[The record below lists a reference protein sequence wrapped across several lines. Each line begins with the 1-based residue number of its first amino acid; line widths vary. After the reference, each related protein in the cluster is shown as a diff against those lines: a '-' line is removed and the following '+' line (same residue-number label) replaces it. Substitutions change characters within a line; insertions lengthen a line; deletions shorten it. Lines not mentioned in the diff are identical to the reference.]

1 MSLPLS
7 KRSGKS
13 AGPPV
18 AAATHP
24 APVATATNR
33 TPVAPAT
40 NRTPV
45 APATAAAFRE
55 QAVGSLFQ
63 MLESICE
70 GAIIVDRDARIVWIS
85 DKYLATLGLARADE
99 ALGRV
104 VEEVIPTSLMRQ
116 VVETGEP
123 ILLDIME
130 IRGQSLVVTRLPL
143 RDAHGVLTG
152 ALGFVLFDRPQYLK
166 PLMSKFVRLQRDLA
180 AAQRALADQRRP
192 KYTLSS
198 FVGTSAPCLEVKRQA
213 RRAAQLD
220 TTVLL
225 QGETGTG
232 KELLAHALHT
242 VSNRSEGPFIGINLA
257 AVPENLL
264 EAEFFGVAPGAYTG
278 AERRG
283 RDGKLKLA
291 DGGTLF
297 LDEVGDMPPAL
308 QSKLLRVLQEQEFE
322 PLGSNRVIK
331 VDVRVIAAT
340 SRDLQQLVEDGRF
353 RSDLYYRLNVL
364 RISVPPL
371 RDRLDDLPA
380 LCEVMLERIAER
392 TGLAP
397 RELTRD
403 ALATLAAY
411 PWPGNVRELRNVLE
425 QVTMMTDGTRLA
437 AQDFVSV
444 LPEGA
449 VRSAAGLRGVQR
461 LADAVAQAEQAAI
474 ADALRETGGNKVAAA
489 RLLGISRATLYERMA
504 ALRVSS
510 GIPDNNPKI
519 RTA

>member
-1 MSLPLS
+1 MGNSL
-7 KRSGKS
+7 
-13 AGPPV
+13 
-18 AAATHP
+18 
-24 APVATATNR
+24 
-33 TPVAPAT
+33 
-40 NRTPV
+40 
-45 APATAAAFRE
+45 TAASTPTPDAIRE
-55 QAVGSLFQ
+55 RAVRSLFQ

-70 GAIIVDRDARIVWIS
+70 GAIIVDRHARIVWIS
-85 DKYLATLGLARADE
+85 DKYLATLGLAHADE

-130 IRGQSLVVTRLPL
+130 IRGQSLVVTRLPM
-143 RDAHGVLTG
+143 RDEDGAITG

-180 AAQRALADQRRP
+180 AAQRALAEQRRP

-198 FVGTSAPCLEVKRQA
+198 FVGTSAACLEVKRQA

-232 KELLAHALHT
+232 KELLAHAIHT
-242 VSNRSEGPFIGINLA
+242 VSDRAEGPFIGINLA
-257 AVPENLL
+257 AVPETLL
-264 EAEFFGVAPGAYTG
+264 EAELFGVSPGAYTG

-297 LDEVGDMPPAL
+297 LDEVGDMPLVL

-322 PLGSNRVIK
+322 ALGSNRVVK

-340 SRDLQQLVEDGRF
+340 SRDLQQLVQEGRF

-364 RISVPPL
+364 RINVPPL
-371 RDRLDDLPA
+371 RARLDDLPA

-392 TGLAP
+392 TGLP
-397 RELTRD
+397 LRELTPE
-403 ALATLAAY
+403 ALTALNAHS
-411 PWPGNVRELRNVLE
+411 WPGNVRELRNVLE
-425 QVTMMTDGTRLA
+425 QVMMMTEGPRLA
-437 AQDFVSV
+437 AGDFATV
-444 LPEGA
+444 LPAAA
-449 VRSAAGLRGVQR
+449 VYPVPGRRQPVRGSVQR
-461 LADAVAQAEQAAI
+461 LAEAVAQAERVAI
-474 ADALRETGGNKVAAA
+474 AEALQATEGNKVAAA
-489 RLLGISRATLYERMA
+489 QLLGISRATLYERLA
-504 ALRVSS
+504 ALRVAS
-510 GIPDNNPKI
+510 GKADSIPRMK
-519 RTA
+519 TA

>member
-1 MSLPLS
+1 MPPSRLALTP
-7 KRSGKS
+7 GATES
-13 AGPPV
+13 A
-18 AAATHP
+18 
-24 APVATATNR
+24 
-33 TPVAPAT
+33 
-40 NRTPV
+40 
-45 APATAAAFRE
+45 AAAFRE

-70 GAIIVDRDARIVWIS
+70 GGIIVDRDARIVWLS
-85 DKYLATLGLARADE
+85 DKYLAILGLGRADE
-99 ALGRV
+99 ALGRM
-104 VEEVIPTSLMRQ
+104 VEEIIPASLMRQ

-143 RDAHGVLTG
+143 RDAHGAVTG

-166 PLMSKFVRLQRDLA
+166 PLMSKFGRLQRDLA
-180 AAQRALADQRRP
+180 AAQRALAGQRRP

-198 FVGTSAPCLEVKRQA
+198 FIGSSAACLEVKRQA
-213 RRAAQLD
+213 RRAAELD

-242 VSNRSEGPFIGINLA
+242 VSSRAEGPFIGVNLA

-264 EAEFFGVAPGAYTG
+264 EAEFFGVAPGAFTG
-278 AERRG
+278 ADRRG

-322 PLGSNRVIK
+322 PLGSNPVIK

-340 SRDLQQLVEDGRF
+340 SRDLQQLVEAGRF
-353 RSDLYYRLNVL
+353 RADLYYRLHVL
-364 RISVPPL
+364 RINVPPL
-371 RDRLDDLPA
+371 RERLDDLPA

-403 ALATLAAY
+403 ALGALAHY

-425 QVTMMTDGTRLA
+425 QVTMLTDGTRLA
-437 AQDFVSV
+437 AEDFARV
-444 LPEGA
+444 LPE
-449 VRSAAGLRGVQR
+449 AAIRATAGSRTGVQR
-461 LADAVAQAEQAAI
+461 LAEAVAQAEQVAI
-474 ADALRETGGNKVAAA
+474 AAALRETGGNKVAAA
-489 RLLGISRATLYERMA
+489 RLLGISRATLYERVA
-504 ALRVSS
+504 ALRGSS
-510 GIPDNNPKI
+510 SFSDNSPKI
-519 RTA
+519 KT

>member
-1 MSLPLS
+1 MGTSL
-7 KRSGKS
+7 
-13 AGPPV
+13 
-18 AAATHP
+18 
-24 APVATATNR
+24 
-33 TPVAPAT
+33 
-40 NRTPV
+40 
-45 APATAAAFRE
+45 TAASTPTPDAIRDR
-55 QAVGSLFQ
+55 AVRSLFQ

-70 GAIIVDRDARIVWIS
+70 GAIIVDRQARIVWIS
-85 DKYLATLGLARADE
+85 DKYLATLGLAHADV

-130 IRGQSLVVTRLPL
+130 IHGQSLVVTRLPM
-143 RDAHGVLTG
+143 RDEDGAITG

-180 AAQRALADQRRP
+180 AAQRALAEQRRP

-198 FVGTSAPCLEVKRQA
+198 FVGTSAACLEVKRQA

-232 KELLAHALHT
+232 KELLAHAIHT
-242 VSNRSEGPFIGINLA
+242 VSNRAEGPFIGINLA
-257 AVPENLL
+257 AVPETLL
-264 EAEFFGVAPGAYTG
+264 EAELFGVSPGAYTG

-297 LDEVGDMPPAL
+297 LDEVGDMPLVL

-322 PLGSNRVIK
+322 ALGSNRVVK

-340 SRDLQQLVEDGRF
+340 SRDLQQLVQEGRF

-364 RISVPPL
+364 RINVPPL
-371 RDRLDDLPA
+371 RERLDDLPA

-392 TGLAP
+392 TGLP
-397 RELTRD
+397 LRELTPE
-403 ALATLAAY
+403 ALVALNAHA
-411 PWPGNVRELRNVLE
+411 WPGNVRELRNVLE
-425 QVTMMTDGTRLA
+425 QVMMMTEGPRLA
-437 AQDFVSV
+437 AADFAGV
-444 LPEGA
+444 LPAAA
-449 VRSAAGLRGVQR
+449 VYPVPGRRPGPRVTVQR
-461 LADAVAQAEQAAI
+461 LAEAVAQAERVAI
-474 ADALRETGGNKVAAA
+474 AEALQSTGGNKVAAA
-489 RLLGISRATLYERMA
+489 QLLGISRATLYERIA
-504 ALRVSS
+504 VLREM
-510 GIPDNNPKI
+510 PDNSDTIPKI
-519 RTA
+519 KTA